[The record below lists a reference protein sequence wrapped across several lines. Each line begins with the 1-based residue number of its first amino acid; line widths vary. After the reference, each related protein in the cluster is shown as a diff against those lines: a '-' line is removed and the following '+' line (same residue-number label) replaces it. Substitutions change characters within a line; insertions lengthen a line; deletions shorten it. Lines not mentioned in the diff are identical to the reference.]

1 MSLLLEGRSRE
12 IERPDDF
19 LRRNTEK
26 RRRRVLVVGLDGGTF
41 DLIDPWA
48 REGRLPTLARLMD
61 RGVRAR
67 LMSTIPP
74 TTPIAW
80 TTFSTGK
87 NPGKHGVLGFTKRS
101 AGSYEKS
108 VASAADIDGET
119 LWTILSRTGKKVV
132 VLNVPMTYPVSPVN
146 GIMISGFMTPFNAP
160 YSYASDVDLTDMLK
174 GYRIY
179 MQKNLADSDRAI
191 DEWLADLYDVT
202 RRRAKLALHLLK
214 NYDWDFFMV
223 VFSGTDWICHAFW
236 RYMDPTCTG
245 YDESKAETHG
255 DVIKEYYSEID
266 SILEKFLA
274 AIEEDT
280 ALMIMSDHGSAPVR
294 KILYLNDWLQRAGFL
309 KLKEGT
315 LADPRRV
322 DVWLPR
328 LGLPLEKVLS
338 FLASHG
344 TLMKVARSV
353 WRRMGTEITISRR
366 TDWSKTTAYIS
377 GEGIRINLKGR
388 EPNGIVEPGE
398 EFEEVIRSLSEKLID
413 YRDERTGEKLVE
425 KVLRREEVYFGPH
438 AEDAPDLFVRTAYS
452 VLPYRGFEL
461 RREVIRP
468 AANVLFGPLQ
478 YGKHD
483 MEGVFLATGK
493 DIRRGET
500 IAGASLEDLTPT
512 ILHSLGLPVPDDMD
526 GKVLPIFEPDSE
538 LAQKTPSRVPAQAP
552 GERKEMPYSKT
563 EEEDL
568 LRRLK
573 GLGYLG

>member
-101 AGSYEKS
+101 AGSYEES

-353 WRRMGTEITISRR
+353 WRRMGTEITISGR